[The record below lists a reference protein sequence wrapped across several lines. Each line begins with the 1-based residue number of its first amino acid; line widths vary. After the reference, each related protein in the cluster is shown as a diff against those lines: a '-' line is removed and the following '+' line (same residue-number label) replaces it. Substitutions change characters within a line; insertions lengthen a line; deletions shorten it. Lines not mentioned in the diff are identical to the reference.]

1 MISLDLDFMLALDAR
16 NHPRFPTGMVEFYER
31 NWWTHDEVPA
41 DSLVISDIRV
51 LYPCLIAHREQLQRA
66 TAPTRTPATSH
77 HSAPPLATA
86 ASSRSPFPPPR
97 PNTELDCK
105 RCTLY
110 RQAALDAI
118 RIAKFRRHQLS
129 SKESLFEEQQL
140 LTMRRSS
147 GFNRL
152 FEYALLKEKSSE
164 TVPLASAPP
173 PSAPQ
178 PSAPTR
184 QMRERKTPNPRP
196 IQQRK
201 LTNIQ
206 LANILREHA
215 EAKHQQLTQDPALKW
230 TWGMDVNTTDI
241 QELFRAGDNDYVLPH
256 SGYDASLPEGRFPGE
271 HTASQPSLP
280 DISSGVRY
288 SRIGSSITTVPD
300 IASNTNQ
307 VCDDS
312 VSGTRITDSKESAS
326 AVDALLALT
335 NAAHSPANLMSAR
348 DADNHVDP
356 ATMLDDN
363 ALERSTS
370 PADTRHAVRDEAM
383 SDDGTLFAL
392 ANALNAL
399 DDDCLADS
407 STSAADAL
415 AALANDDNAST
426 GSKDDPAEWSAADAL
441 DALANDEDDQEF
453 SISPGDAHRLL
464 LSDAEH
470 SLSHVYDVGGNSGQR
485 RWTAADF
492 TDALVPDT
500 FVDYESGSDEEL

>member
-1 MISLDLDFMLALDAR
+1 M
-16 NHPRFPTGMVEFYER
+16 
-31 NWWTHDEVPA
+31 
-41 DSLVISDIRV
+41 
-51 LYPCLIAHREQLQRA
+51 
-66 TAPTRTPATSH
+66 
-77 HSAPPLATA
+77 
-86 ASSRSPFPPPR
+86 
-97 PNTELDCK
+97 
-105 RCTLY
+105 
-110 RQAALDAI
+110 
-118 RIAKFRRHQLS
+118 
-129 SKESLFEEQQL
+129 
-140 LTMRRSS
+140 
-147 GFNRL
+147 
-152 FEYALLKEKSSE
+152 
-164 TVPLASAPP
+164 
-173 PSAPQ
+173 
-178 PSAPTR
+178 
-184 QMRERKTPNPRP
+184 
-196 IQQRK
+196 
-201 LTNIQ
+201 
-206 LANILREHA
+206 
-215 EAKHQQLTQDPALKW
+215 
-230 TWGMDVNTTDI
+230 
-241 QELFRAGDNDYVLPH
+241 
-256 SGYDASLPEGRFPGE
+256 
-271 HTASQPSLP
+271 
-280 DISSGVRY
+280 
-288 SRIGSSITTVPD
+288 PD

-392 ANALNAL
+392 ANALNAP

-453 SISPGDAHRLL
+453 SVSPGDAHRLL